1 MRTRRWSILL
11 VSVFALALAG
21 CSGADAEPAE
31 EENTVE
37 ENNSIGAGIAEELLT
52 RDGVTSAEV
61 AYVDTFTAP
70 KSTLV
75 DIEVAP
81 GTDVEVLYDEA
92 VRLVWQSEINPL
104 SLIYLNVF
112 DPEDSQSGISRNVD
126 VDKPGVV
133 PDLEE
138 KYGPHPS

>member
-1 MRTRRWSILL
+1 MRMRKWSILL
-11 VSVFALALAG
+11 APVVALALAG
-21 CSGADAEPAE
+21 CSGADAESGE
-31 EENTVE
+31 KVNTVE
-37 ENNSIGAGIAEELLT
+37 ENNSIGAGIAEELMT

-75 DIEVAP
+75 DIEVEP
-81 GTDVEVLYDEA
+81 GVDVEALYDEA
-92 VRLVWQSEINPL
+92 VRLVWQSEINPI

-112 DPEDSQSGISRNVD
+112 NPDDPRSGISRNVD

-138 KYGPHPS
+138 KYGPHPN